1 MNHIVRGVCL
11 GRGSQPSYSMT
22 QDQELI
28 DYLLLLRFGTSVNPA
43 THPPIMNFASISKVI
58 KKPL

>member
-11 GRGSQPSYSMT
+11 GRGSQPSYPMT

-28 DYLLLLRFGTSVNPA
+28 DYLLLLRFGTSDLAA
-43 THPPIMNFASISKVI
+43 TYSPIMNFASIAKVV
-58 KKPL
+58 KMPL